1 MAGPGRIEWPAEE
14 PELALGERVRFTLEW
29 ARHRILRPRS
39 TFRVGGR
46 SYRYL
51 WSRRQATWRTER
63 AVEVPMVWEQVRRH
77 SPDRVLEVGN
87 VLAHH
92 RPVRHAVV
100 DRYERAPGVIN
111 EDVVEFDPGRDFD
124 LIVSVSTLEHVGW
137 DEPMRDPAKFERAVA
152 HLRGLLAPGGRLLV
166 TLPVGANP
174 QVDRLLDAGEI
185 PFSDRHHL
193 RRAGASRW
201 VEATWEEVR
210 EASYGHPF
218 PAANGLVI
226 GVADRPL
233 TAGGTGS

>member
-1 MAGPGRIEWPAEE
+1 MAGAEPIEWGREE
-14 PELALGERVRFTLEW
+14 PDLALGDRVRFTLEW
-29 ARHRILRPRS
+29 AGHRLLRPWS
-39 TFRVGGR
+39 TFCVGGR

-51 WSRRQATWRTER
+51 WGRRAATWRTER
-63 AVEVPMVWEQVRRH
+63 AVEVPVAWEEVRRH

-92 RPVRHAVV
+92 RPARHAVV

-124 LIVSVSTLEHVGW
+124 LIVSISTLEHVGW
-137 DEPMRDPAKFERAVA
+137 DEPVRDPARFERAVSR
-152 HLRGLLAPGGRLLV
+152 LLDLLAPGGRLLV

-174 QVDRLLDAGEI
+174 HVDRLLDAGQV
-185 PFSDRHHL
+185 PFSARHCL
-193 RRAGASRW
+193 RRTGPSRW
-201 VEATWEEVR
+201 LEAPWEQVR
-210 EASYGHPF
+210 EAAYDHPF

-226 GVADRPL
+226 GVADRGL